1 MVMMVAMM
9 DVMVS
14 GDGRDGYMVMVLV
27 MMVAM
32 MEVMVMI
39 VMVIW

>member
-1 MVMMVAMM
+1 MMVAMM